1 MVMKKVSCL
10 DAGKRITEV
19 FTMKLLWKFTSR
31 YRGRLFASVIFAIAG
46 VAGGMIPYFAASK
59 IAFIMIEHPTYW
71 QGMAWMAV
79 FALLGYTGKVLFSAI
94 STELSHQSAYGIL
107 IRIRT
112 ALTAKLSK
120 VPLGYV
126 TERPS
131 GELKTILVDT
141 VERLE
146 APFAHLI
153 PEMTANLLIPVAILS
168 YLFFLDWR
176 LAFLS
181 LITIPVGMLFYI
193 PLMKKYK
200 TYYGKNVEAANEM
213 NAQAVEYVGGI
224 EAIKAFNQSDTSYKN
239 YAGAVQN
246 SLQARTTFFT
256 KTLLEYT
263 AVMTVIPSTLV
274 ILLPMALYFYGNGT
288 LELSVMLT
296 CIILAFGLAG
306 PLVQAMK
313 YTDHIASMGTI
324 MDQVTAILEAD
335 EMERPQSEKVL
346 TNTCI
351 TFENVTFGYQDQEI
365 LHGVSFEAKPKEMT
379 AIIGPSGSG
388 KSTIA
393 KLIAGFWDVSSG
405 RILLGKLDVRELPL
419 EQVSQTI
426 SYVSQDNFL
435 FNLSIRENI
444 KIGKPEA
451 TDTEMEDAARKAS
464 CHDFILSLE
473 HGYDTIVGEGGGH
486 LSGGERQRISIARA
500 ILKNSP
506 VVLLDEATAYTDPE
520 NEAIIQE
527 SVSRLVKGKTLIV
540 IAHRLSTISSAD
552 TILLVHN
559 GRIEYRGTHEELLGS
574 SPMYRGMWQAHIGTK
589 DNDLKRE
596 ESVSCL
602 KF

>member
-1 MVMKKVSCL
+1 MKQ
-10 DAGKRITEV
+10 
-19 FTMKLLWKFTSR
+19 LWKFTAG
-31 YRGRLFASVIFAIAG
+31 YRKKLFGSVLFAIAG
-46 VAGGMIPYFAASK
+46 VAGGMVPYFAASK
-59 IAFIMIEHPTYW
+59 VAFLMIEHPMEGKRMSW
-71 QGMAWMAV
+71 LV
-79 FALLGYTGKVLFSAI
+79 FLALLGYTGKVLFSAI

-107 IRIRT
+107 VKIRT

-153 PEMTANLLIPVAILS
+153 PELTANLFIPIAILI

-176 LAFLS
+176 LALLS
-181 LITIPVGMLFYI
+181 TITIPVGMLFYI

-200 TYYGKNVEAANEM
+200 TYYGKNVEAGNEM

-224 EAIKAFNQSDTSYKN
+224 EAIKAFNQSASSYEN
-239 YAGAVQN
+239 YAGAVKT
-246 SLQARTTFFT
+246 SLQAMTIFFT
-256 KTLLEYT
+256 KTLPEYT

-274 ILLPMALYFYGNGT
+274 VVLPAAIYFYGTGT
-288 LELSVMLT
+288 LELSAMLT

-313 YTDHIASMGTI
+313 YTDHIASMETI
-324 MDQVTAILEAD
+324 MHQVTAILEAN
-335 EMERPQSEKVL
+335 EMKQIQSEHVL
-346 TNTCI
+346 ENTCI
-351 TFENVTFGYQDQEI
+351 TFEDVTFGYQDQEI
-365 LHGVSFEAKPKEMT
+365 LHGISFEAKPKEMT

-393 KLIAGFWDVSSG
+393 KLIARFWDVGSG
-405 RILLGKLDVRELPL
+405 RILLGGMDVRELPF
-419 EQVSQTI
+419 EQISQTI

-451 TDTEMEDAARKAS
+451 TDTEMEDAAKKAS
-464 CHDFILSLE
+464 CHEFILSLE

-520 NEAIIQE
+520 NEAVIQQ

-552 TILLVHN
+552 TILLVHD
-559 GRIEYRGTHEELLGS
+559 GRIEHRGTHEELLES
-574 SPMYRGMWQAHIGTK
+574 SSMYRGMWQAHIGAR
-589 DNDLKRE
+589 DNDSDRKE
-596 ESVSCL
+596 GHHV
-602 KF
+602 

>member
-1 MVMKKVSCL
+1 MQAKGPQKEVIIMKQ
-10 DAGKRITEV
+10 
-19 FTMKLLWKFTSR
+19 LWKFTSG
-31 YRGRLFASVIFAIAG
+31 YRGKLFASVLFAIVGAAG
-46 VAGGMIPYFAASK
+46 AMTPYFAASK
-59 IAFIMIEHPTYW
+59 IAFIMLERPKYW
-71 QGMAWMAV
+71 QGMVWMV
-79 FALLGYTGKVLFSAI
+79 LLALLGYTVKVLFSAI

-107 IRIRT
+107 VGIRT
-112 ALTAKLSK
+112 ALTQKLSK

-146 APFAHLI
+146 SPFAHLI
-153 PEMTANLLIPVAILS
+153 PEMTANLLIPMAVLV

-176 LAFLS
+176 IALLS
-181 LITIPVGMLFYI
+181 LITIPVGMLFYV

-200 TYYGKNVEAANEM
+200 TYYGQNVEAGNEM

-224 EAIKAFNQSDTSYKN
+224 EAIKAFNQSASSYES
-239 YAGAVQN
+239 YAGAVKN
-246 SLQARTTFFT
+246 SLQSMTTFFT
-256 KTLLEYT
+256 KTLPEYT

-274 ILLPMALYFYGNGT
+274 IVLPAALYYYAQGT
-288 LELSVMLT
+288 LALSTMLT
-296 CIILAFGLAG
+296 CVILAFGLAG

-313 YTDHIASMGTI
+313 YTDHIASMETI
-324 MDQVTAILEAD
+324 MHQVTAILDAD
-335 EMERPQSEKVL
+335 EMKRPQSEKTL
-346 TNTCI
+346 KDTCV
-351 TFENVTFGYQDQEI
+351 TFEHVTFGYQEQEI
-365 LHGVSFEAKPKEMT
+365 LHGISFEAKPKEMT

-405 RILLGKLDVRELPL
+405 RILLGGRDVRELPL
-419 EQVSQTI
+419 KQVSGII

-444 KIGKPEA
+444 KIGKPDA
-451 TDTEMEDAARKAS
+451 TDEEMEDAARNAS

-520 NEAIIQE
+520 NEAVIQR
-527 SVSRLVKGKTLIV
+527 SISRLVKGKTLIV

-552 TILLVHN
+552 TTLLVHD
-559 GRIEYRGTHEELLGS
+559 GRIECRGTHKELLES
-574 SPMYRGMWQAHIGTK
+574 SPMYRSMWQAHIGAK
-589 DNDLKRE
+589 DNDSENRE
-596 ESVSCL
+596 GASCL
-602 KF
+602 ES

>member
-1 MVMKKVSCL
+1 M
-10 DAGKRITEV
+10 EE
-19 FTMKLLWKFTSR
+19 FTMKQLWKFTSGH
-31 YRGRLFASVIFAIAG
+31 RGRLFGSVLFAI
-46 VAGGMIPYFAASK
+46 VSVVGGIIPYFAASK
-59 IAFIMIEHPTYW
+59 IAFIMIETPMHW
-71 QGMAWMAV
+71 QGMAWLT
-79 FALLGYTGKVLFSAI
+79 ALAFLGYTAKVLFFAI

-107 IRIRT
+107 VEIRT
-112 ALTAKLSK
+112 ALTRKLSK

-131 GELKTILVDT
+131 GELKTVLVDT

-153 PEMTANLLIPVAILS
+153 PEMTANILVPIAILS
-168 YLFFLDWR
+168 YLFLLDWR
-176 LAFLS
+176 LAVLS

-200 TYYGKNVEAANEM
+200 TYYGKNVAAINEM

-224 EAIKAFNQSDTSYKN
+224 EAIKAFNQSASSYEN
-239 YAGAVQN
+239 YVGAVEN
-246 SLQARTTFFT
+246 SLQAMTTFFK
-256 KTLLEYT
+256 KTLPEYT

-274 ILLPMALYFYGNGT
+274 VVLPAALHFYAKGT

-324 MDQVTAILEAD
+324 MHQVTTILDAD
-335 EMERPQSEKVL
+335 EMIRPQSEKAL
-346 TNTCI
+346 KNNCI

-365 LHGVSFEAKPKEMT
+365 LHGISFEAKPKKMT

-393 KLIAGFWDVSSG
+393 KLIAGFWDVNKG
-405 RILLGKLDVRELPL
+405 RILLGGTDVRELPL
-419 EQVSQTI
+419 DQISKII

-435 FNLSIRENI
+435 FNLSIGENI

-451 TDTEMEDAARKAS
+451 TDKEMEDAARMAS

-520 NEAIIQE
+520 NEAVIQQ

-552 TILLVHN
+552 TILLVKD
-559 GRIEYRGTHEELLGS
+559 GQIDCRGTHEELLKS
-574 SPMYRGMWQAHIGTK
+574 SPMYRSMWQSHIGGK
-589 DNDLKRE
+589 DKDGERE
-596 ESVSCL
+596 DESCL
-602 KF
+602 EP

>member
-1 MVMKKVSCL
+1 M
-10 DAGKRITEV
+10 EV
-19 FTMKLLWKFTSR
+19 FTIKQLWKFTSG
-31 YRGRLFASVIFAIAG
+31 YRGKLFTSVLFAIAG
-46 VAGGMIPYFAASK
+46 VAGGIVPYFAVSK
-59 IAFIMIEHPTYW
+59 IAFIMIEKPAYW
-71 QGMAWMAV
+71 QGMARMVVLV
-79 FALLGYTGKVLFSAI
+79 FLGYTAKVLFSAI

-107 IRIRT
+107 VRIRT

-146 APFAHLI
+146 GPFAHLI
-153 PEMTANLLIPVAILS
+153 PEMAANLLIPIAILI

-176 LAFLS
+176 LALLS

-200 TYYGKNVEAANEM
+200 KYYGQNVEAGNEM
-213 NAQAVEYVGGI
+213 NAQTVEYVGGI
-224 EAIKAFNQSDTSYKN
+224 EAIKAFSQSAASYEN
-239 YAGAVQN
+239 YARAVKN
-246 SLQARTTFFT
+246 SLQAMSTFFT
-256 KTLLEYT
+256 TTLPEYT
-263 AVMTVIPSTLV
+263 VVMTVIPSTLV
-274 ILLPMALYFYGNGT
+274 VVLPAALYFYAQGT

-313 YTDHIASMGTI
+313 YTDQIASMGTI
-324 MDQVTAILEAD
+324 MQQVTAILHAD
-335 EMERPQSEKVL
+335 EMKRPQTEKAL

-351 TFENVTFGYQDQEI
+351 TFENVTFKYQDQEI
-365 LHGVSFEAKPKEMT
+365 LHGISFEAKPKEMT

-393 KLIAGFWDVSSG
+393 KLIASFWDVNSG
-405 RILLGKLDVRELPL
+405 RILLGGIDIRQLPL
-419 EQVSQTI
+419 EQISKVI

-451 TDTEMEDAARKAS
+451 TDEEMEDAARKAS

-473 HGYDTIVGEGGGH
+473 HGYDTIAGEGGGH
-486 LSGGERQRISIARA
+486 LSGGEKQRISIARA

-520 NEAIIQE
+520 NEAVIQQ

-552 TILLVHN
+552 TILLVHG
-559 GRIEYRGTHEELLGS
+559 GRIECQGTHEELLEN
-574 SPMYRGMWQAHIGTK
+574 SPMYRNMWQAHIGSK
-589 DNDLKRE
+589 DNAGERE
-596 ESVSCL
+596 D
-602 KF
+602 